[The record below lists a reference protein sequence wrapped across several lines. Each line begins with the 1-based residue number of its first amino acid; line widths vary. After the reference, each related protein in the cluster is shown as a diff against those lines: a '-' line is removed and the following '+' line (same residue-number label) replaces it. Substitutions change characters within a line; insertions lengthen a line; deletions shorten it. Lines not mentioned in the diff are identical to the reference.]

1 MEELE
6 RKVEELPDCLSNLKL
21 LEKYKEENIN

>member
-6 RKVEELPDCLSNLKL
+6 HKVEELPDCLSNLKL